1 MENSKISIAPP
12 PCQKTVSNAPKS
24 TEPPAGRSHCNED
37 ELEVIVSSMKKG
49 KKKAVLA
56 KSPNPSPSVSDSE
69 KPDVPTTPPRQVNY
83 GKSFLL
89 S

>member
-12 PCQKTVSNAPKS
+12 PRRKTVSNAPES
-24 TEPPAGRSHCNED
+24 AEPLAGRSRRNED
-37 ELEVIVSSMKKG
+37 EPEVIVSAVKKG
-49 KKKAVLA
+49 KKKAVPT
-56 KSPNPSPSVSDSE
+56 KSPIPSPSVSDGE
-69 KPDVPTTPPRQVNY
+69 KPDVSTTPPRQTNY